1 MPCSAPA
8 LAVTAIVSVT
18 LALAA
23 AACATAPAM
32 RSPLRE
38 RLASADTPTVE
49 DATRACLTDLGWTA
63 DPIGSVSGGSN
74 VVSAH
79 NKDREQTQ
87 VFVHQADQKPRVTGG
102 PDDDKFWKCL
112 AQKLGGGSD
121 DSGDGGT
128 GSDGTGDKGDKGSK
142 DKGDKKDGDKDP
154 GDKGGGAS

>member
-1 MPCSAPA
+1 MPRSARV
-8 LAVTAIVSVT
+8 LAVTAIT
-18 LALAA
+18 FALAA

-38 RLASADTPTVE
+38 RLATADTPTVE

-63 DPIGSVSGGSN
+63 YPIGSVSGGSN
-74 VVSAH
+74 VVSAD

-102 PDDDKFWKCL
+102 PDDEKFWKCL
-112 AQKLGGGSD
+112 TKTLGGGGGGSD
-121 DSGDGGT
+121 DSGDGGA
-128 GSDGTGDKGDKGSK
+128 GPDDKGSK

>member
-1 MPCSAPA
+1 MPAMLRSAPV
-8 LAVTAIVSVT
+8 LAIAT

-23 AACATAPAM
+23 AACATSPAM

-38 RLASADTPTVE
+38 RLETADTPAVE
-49 DATRACLTDLGWTA
+49 DAARACLTDLGWTA

-87 VFVHQADQKPRVTGG
+87 VYVHQADQKPRVTGG
-102 PDDDKFWKCL
+102 PDNEKFWKCL
-112 AQKLGGGSD
+112 GQKLGGGGSED
-121 DSGDGGT
+121 TGDGGT
-128 GSDGTGDKGDKGSK
+128 SPDDKGGK

-154 GDKGGGAS
+154 GDKAGGAS

>member
-1 MPCSAPA
+1 MPRSAPV
-8 LAVTAIVSVT
+8 LAVTAIT
-18 LALAA
+18 LTLAA

-38 RLASADTPTVE
+38 RLATADTPAVE

-87 VFVHQADQKPRVTGG
+87 VFVHQADQKPRITGG
-102 PDDDKFWKCL
+102 PDDEKFWKCL
-112 AQKLGGGSD
+112 AKTLGGGPGSD
-121 DSGDGGT
+121 DSGDGGA
-128 GSDGTGDKGDKGSK
+128 GPDDKGGKGSK
-142 DKGDKKDGDKDP
+142 GDGDKKDGDKDP

>member
-1 MPCSAPA
+1 MEYDAAMPRSASALAPA
-8 LAVTAIVSVT
+8 AAAAVT

-38 RLASADTPTVE
+38 RLATSDTPAVE
-49 DATRACLTDLGWTA
+49 DATRACLTDLGWIA

-79 NKDREQTQ
+79 DKDRNQTQ

-102 PDDDKFWKCL
+102 PDDEKFWKCL
-112 AQKLGGGSD
+112 AQKLGGGGGSD
-121 DSGDGGT
+121 DSGG
-128 GSDGTGDKGDKGSK
+128 
-142 DKGDKKDGDKDP
+142 KKDGDKDP
-154 GDKGGGAS
+154 GDKDGGAS

>member
-1 MPCSAPA
+1 MLRSGTVVAVTCLA
-8 LAVTAIVSVT
+8 LAV
-18 LALAA
+18 

-38 RLASADTPTVE
+38 RLETADTPTVE

-102 PDDDKFWKCL
+102 PDNERFWKCL
-112 AQKLGGGSD
+112 AKTLGGGAGGGGGSD
-121 DSGDGGT
+121 DTGDGGT
-128 GSDGTGDKGDKGSK
+128 DKGG
-142 DKGDKKDGDKDP
+142 DKGDKKDGDKAP
-154 GDKGGGAS
+154 QESGDKGGGAS

>member
-1 MPCSAPA
+1 MPRSA
-8 LAVTAIVSVT
+8 LVLTVTAVTFT
-18 LALAA
+18 LAA

-38 RLASADTPTVE
+38 RLATADTPAVE
-49 DATRACLTDLGWTA
+49 DAARACLTDLGWTA

-79 NKDREQTQ
+79 NKDRDQTQ

-102 PDDDKFWKCL
+102 PDDEKFWKCL
-112 AQKLGGGSD
+112 AKTLGAGGGSD
-121 DSGDGGT
+121 D
-128 GSDGTGDKGDKGSK
+128 SK